1 MSDTRER
8 EPARDGPPDDAA
20 DAIERYGR
28 VYTTSSYSDRRCVHI
43 HPHCSQATDP
53 DSRRGRTVTREAELP
68 LRCNDVCE
76 RCKNLNTDTEGRLR
90 PATDDGELVKRA
102 DLHSVARRV
111 CGCLDCRRDGLV
123 RIDHPEHGERVVCPV
138 HQRRHPVKQVLGP

>member
-1 MSDTRER
+1 MSGTRER

-20 DAIERYGR
+20 DAIERYGQ
-28 VYTTSSYSDRRCVHI
+28 VYAASSYSDRGCVHL
-43 HPHCSQATDP
+43 HPCCSHSTARESR
-53 DSRRGRTVTREAELP
+53 SRRTITREAELP
-68 LRCNDVCE
+68 LRCTDVCE
-76 RCKNLNTDTEGRLR
+76 RCKNVNTDSNGRLR

-138 HQRRHPVKQVLGP
+138 HQRRHPVKQVLGL